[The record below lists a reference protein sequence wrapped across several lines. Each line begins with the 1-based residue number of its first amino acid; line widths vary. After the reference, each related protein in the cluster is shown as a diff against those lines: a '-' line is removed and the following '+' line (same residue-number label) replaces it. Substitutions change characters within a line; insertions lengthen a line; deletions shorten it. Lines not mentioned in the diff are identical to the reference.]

1 MLATAGSAHDAGRP
15 PRVPGRSL
23 GVPPASRRRRHATV
37 VVSTTVV
44 AALSLSAC
52 SLHISKN
59 GVSGNILG
67 HSFAGSRGALPTG
80 FPSNVPVPDSSRVLG
95 GAGTQNRWDA
105 AFAVTGSVAT
115 GSTAYESKFRSAGY
129 TVTNIQSGV
138 TSVTATTS
146 AGATSSTVTLSG
158 SSFTATGSGWTVEV
172 LSGSTTSP
180 TGGTLRTGE
189 YAVNIT
195 VVPVGSVPTS
205 AP

>member
-1 MLATAGSAHDAGRP
+1 VSGALA
-15 PRVPGRSL
+15 
-23 GVPPASRRRRHATV
+23 
-37 VVSTTVV
+37 

-80 FPSNVPVPDSSRVLG
+80 FPSNVPVPDGARVLG

-115 GSTAYESKFRSAGY
+115 GAAAYESKFRSAGY
-129 TVTNIQSGV
+129 TLTNIQTGT
-138 TSVTATTS
+138 TSVTATTA

-158 SSFTATGSGWTVEV
+158 VSFTATGSGWTVEV
-172 LSGSTTSP
+172 LSGSTSSS
-180 TGGTLRTGE
+180 TGGALRAGE
-189 YAVNIT
+189 YGVNIT
-195 VVPVGSVPTS
+195 VVPAGSVPVS